1 MFRML
6 APHLLPFNK
15 PVEVLRK
22 QKNRKIDDDYPEIPL
37 NKLDPN
43 VFKCLPRAPP
53 ITDDRSNSLK
63 SPKKKK
69 PEREKPKPKFQ
80 RKPLYS
86 KKTK

>member
-1 MFRML
+1 ML
-6 APHLLPFNK
+6 APHLLPFSK
-15 PVEVLRK
+15 PIEVLRK
-22 QKNRKIDDDYPEIPL
+22 QKNKKTDEDFPEIPV

-53 ITDDRSNSLK
+53 MIDDRSISAK
-63 SPKKKK
+63 IPKKKK